1 MSQLSDLQ
9 NKMVSIWGS
18 LLNSITDPNTQASA
32 AGLFVPTSVATVV
45 SGAEAFTGITI
56 PYEGFAGPIFI
67 MPTGAFT
74 WTTATNIA
82 VAGTAVVGRLLIFW
96 YNPITA
102 KWYPSYV

>member
-1 MSQLSDLQ
+1 MSQLSDLENQ
-9 NKMVSIWGS
+9 LVSPWGS
-18 LLNSITDPNTQASA
+18 KLNNLVNPNTQASA
-32 AGLFVPTSVATVV
+32 AGLFVPTHVATVI
-45 SGAEAFTGITI
+45 SGTAAFTGITI
-56 PYEGFAGPIFI
+56 PYEGFQGPIYI

-82 VAGTAVVGRLLIFW
+82 VAGTAVVGRLLTFF